1 MSVERVKEVKKPIT
15 VLQSVRSWR
24 FEDVTLLGSQYLDH
38 TGVSSWYVAV
48 RSDQNVRVRIYR
60 LSGRELPDRVD
71 WADREALLETIHLW
85 EHLPASLPN

>member
-60 LSGRELPDRVD
+60 LSGRELPDHVD
-71 WADREALLETIHLW
+71 WADREALLETVHLW
-85 EHLPASLPN
+85 EHFPASLPN